1 MMTGL
6 SHRPHAP
13 SGTPP
18 HLQHIITGVPLALTR
33 LMHGLTLLPLVHLLV
48 GMPVWCLLIAGS
60 LLYFVGLISL
70 LLSFVIPIDMLQ
82 GLAMTY
88 TVLGKSL
95 TGSTLYSGWPLPIMS
110 LIPIA
115 YGLSLLWLKRHYQ
128 HATLSTWITY
138 DIDTLWRAAW
148 LSLLAL
154 ALGIAITD
162 SLDNAMWLS
171 GLITSGYLLVR
182 IARFYLPWRVFL
194 QRRLMTPDHSNQAV
208 GEDKGNSGSGP
219 RT

>member
-1 MMTGL
+1 
-6 SHRPHAP
+6 
-13 SGTPP
+13 
-18 HLQHIITGVPLALTR
+18 
-33 LMHGLTLLPLVHLLV
+33 MHGLTLLPLVHLLV

-162 SLDNAMWLS
+162 SLDHAMWLS
-171 GLITSGYLLVR
+171 ASSPAAIYWCVLRGFTCLGVCSY
-182 IARFYLPWRVFL
+182 
-194 QRRLMTPDHSNQAV
+194 SAV
-208 GEDKGNSGSGP
+208 
-219 RT
+219 